1 MFLFCFLAVSMT
13 ENKDLINIARGLVKL
28 TKVSNEVKFGEVGCA
43 LISGNDNLYVGVNID
58 AACGI
63 GFCAE
68 HSAIAAMVTNR
79 ERNIKKIVAVSS
91 KNILP
96 PCGRCREFMYQIDD
110 KNWDTK
116 IIIGENK
123 VVKLRDLLPS
133 PWQKRL

>member
-1 MFLFCFLAVSMT
+1 MT